1 MKNQIPAGQ
10 LSLCRSV
17 VCCPPQSKE
26 PVQPGY
32 RYYAISAVTGSWSS
46 FRPIS
51 QTTAITLR
59 GSRQGKIR
67 YRQGIPDFHPSPWPY
82 LRDLSSVLWKQLVVS
97 QVYAKNELR
106 IGVSDSGHFDGFR
119 VPLSSAP
126 FCICLVIRHFSKA
139 TEDRSRQALERWRQA
154 ASIFSPPASPPHPSS
169 TTHFTGVFTECTSIY
184 SWSIVFILSDLSI
197 QRMDFVAL

>member
-59 GSRQGKIR
+59 GSGQGKIR

-119 VPLSSAP
+119 PPLSSGLFAYIP
-126 FCICLVIRHFSKA
+126 EH
-139 TEDRSRQALERWRQA
+139 
-154 ASIFSPPASPPHPSS
+154 
-169 TTHFTGVFTECTSIY
+169 
-184 SWSIVFILSDLSI
+184 
-197 QRMDFVAL
+197 

>member
-82 LRDLSSVLWKQLVVS
+82 LRDQSSVLWKQLVVS

-119 VPLSSAP
+119 VPLSSAL
-126 FCICLVIRHFSKA
+126 FCICFVIRHFSKA

-154 ASIFSPPASPPHPSS
+154 ASLFSPPASTPPPSS
-169 TTHFTGVFTECTSIY
+169 TTHFAGAFTESTSIY
-184 SWSIVFILSDLSI
+184 LWSIVFILSNLSI
-197 QRMDFVAL
+197 QRMDLVAL

>member
-67 YRQGIPDFHPSPWPY
+67 YRQGIPDFYPSPLPY
-82 LRDLSSVLWKQLVVS
+82 SRDLSSVLWKQLVVS
-97 QVYAKNELR
+97 QVYAKNERR
-106 IGVSDSGHFDGFR
+106 IGVVDSGHFDGFR
-119 VPLSSAP
+119 VSLSSAP
-126 FCICLVIRHFSKA
+126 FCICLVIKNFQKE
-139 TEDRSRQALERWRQA
+139 TEDRSPADIGTLEAGGRKDQAPL
-154 ASIFSPPASPPHPSS
+154 P
-169 TTHFTGVFTECTSIY
+169 
-184 SWSIVFILSDLSI
+184 
-197 QRMDFVAL
+197 

>member
-1 MKNQIPAGQ
+1 M
-10 LSLCRSV
+10 CRSV

-26 PVQPGY
+26 PVQPGHS
-32 RYYAISAVTGSWSS
+32 YYAISAVTGSWSS

-59 GSRQGKIR
+59 GSRKEKIR

-119 VPLSSAP
+119 VPLSSAL
-126 FCICLVIRHFSKA
+126 FCICFVIRHFSKA

-154 ASIFSPPASPPHPSS
+154 VEKTRPLYLEYHRR
-169 TTHFTGVFTECTSIY
+169 Y
-184 SWSIVFILSDLSI
+184 SVTL
-197 QRMDFVAL
+197 

>member
-67 YRQGIPDFHPSPWPY
+67 YRQGIPDFHPSPLPY
-82 LRDLSSVLWKQLVVS
+82 SRDLSSVLWKQLVVS
-97 QVYAKNELR
+97 QVYARNELR

-119 VPLSSAP
+119 VPLSSAL
-126 FCICLVIRHFSKA
+126 FCICFVIRHFSKA

-154 ASIFSPPASPPHPSS
+154 VEKTRPLYLEYHRR
-169 TTHFTGVFTECTSIY
+169 Y
-184 SWSIVFILSDLSI
+184 SVTL
-197 QRMDFVAL
+197 

>member
-82 LRDLSSVLWKQLVVS
+82 SRDLSSVPWKQLVVS
-97 QVYAKNELR
+97 QVYARNELR
-106 IGVSDSGHFDGFR
+106 IGVVDSGHFDGFR
-119 VPLSSAP
+119 VPLSSAS
-126 FCICLVIRHFSKA
+126 FCICLVIKNFQKE
-139 TEDRSRQALERWRQA
+139 TEDRSPADIGTLEAGGKSFR
-154 ASIFSPPASPPHPSS
+154 PPAYTPPFSDA
-169 TTHFTGVFTECTSIY
+169 FTESTSIY
-184 SWSIVFILSDLSI
+184 LWSIVFTLSNLSI
-197 QRMDFVAL
+197 QRMDLVAL

>member
-119 VPLSSAP
+119 VPLSSAL
-126 FCICLVIRHFSKA
+126 FCICFVIRHFSKA

-154 ASIFSPPASPPHPSS
+154 ASLFSPPASTPHPSS
-169 TTHFTGVFTECTSIY
+169 TPPFAGAFTETTSIY
-184 SWSIVFILSDLSI
+184 LWLIVFILSDLSI
-197 QRMDFVAL
+197 QRMDLVAL